1 MLRAPPSGDD
11 DIVPLIRPAVRPPL
25 LLLLPARV
33 AKEEEE
39 DDKFVRCL
47 RAAANRARCVSRSL
61 EKSYGQER
69 KANDGMNVGEIMR
82 GVTDNADTYE
92 RYMYMYACM
101 FRHVTYMHDRT
112 RRQSHTQKGKV

>member
-11 DIVPLIRPAVRPPL
+11 DIIPLILPAVRPPL

-33 AKEEEE
+33 AKEEED

-47 RAAANRARCVSRSL
+47 RAAANRARCASRSL

-69 KANDGMNVGEIMR
+69 KANDGMNVG
-82 GVTDNADTYE
+82 
-92 RYMYMYACM
+92 
-101 FRHVTYMHDRT
+101 
-112 RRQSHTQKGKV
+112 